1 MKLLKRDKRTALI
14 LMFMVVII
22 VFILLLN
29 ALHIFLDKMIE
40 YDVDFTSYSYCLD
53 KEFDDILK
61 ETERIS
67 NLSFFKELLK
77 ENKSDNDSKRYNEL
91 KMDCYKVMNDYLSDG
106 GIIGIYIF
114 DESNNIIYSQE
125 NDDYYKKALAY
136 IDENGLN
143 DDYKLSDFLF
153 DEYNERYYIFSYSP
167 VKDDDITIGA
177 VLLAYSMD
185 VFSNLMYY
193 GGINE
198 SSSYT
203 FMLSDGSLP
212 MGYNYM
218 DGEFAEKLK
227 SFDFKD
233 ILLIKSNSI
242 DFSNNKSGNFK
253 INAGKENLII
263 YYNFYKYDNLIMLY
277 IMENDNSEYL
287 KKLSFDFL
295 LFFVFFIIA
304 VILIIKFINIRK
316 RELKAYTESITLKSS
331 GLNGYWFSKTGI
343 DEIDMVINEVETLIN
358 SENKPMYELERIFEI
373 IGIDAGYF
381 EVRQDEGVIIC
392 STRLI
397 GALGYNIEEE
407 KDVITKI
414 PIDVFYKEREN
425 TVKCHF
431 ENEKNIFCI
440 NKNNT
445 KRWIKFIDDCYNNKM
460 KGFVVDVS
468 KKIIE
473 KYGSDY
479 DDKRDY
485 ITGMLTREAFIEKLT
500 IGINN
505 YSFGC
510 GIFAVFDLSSYNYI
524 EEVYGK
530 DNANKY
536 IKETSKLFSMF
547 DNEVIA
553 AYKEGSEFLV
563 FIYSTDSR
571 ADLKQS
577 LYKWHND
584 YCKKLT
590 YETPDGKKYKIR
602 FTIGYCLYPNDA
614 DNVNMLMKY
623 STYALYESKRM
634 YRESIH
640 AFSLENYNRDIF
652 LEVRKEAFDKLID
665 QNELNFY
672 FQPIISLSDGSIYGY
687 EALMRPDNTIF
698 SSPMDVIDIAISEKK
713 EYVLEKLVVL
723 SCLKIVRKNKDLFK
737 SKRFFYNS
745 LGKQTL
751 SEEDVQSMKIEYSDI
766 GHLLIVELSEDENV
780 NEIDIMNKCK
790 RMNEDNSKVA
800 IDKYGGKFIS
810 DDTLLM
816 MHPNYIKLD
825 RSLIT
830 DISLRKEKQSR
841 ISKIVKYAREHN
853 IMVIAV
859 GIETRDELYTIIR
872 LGVDFAQGFYLAL
885 PKPNFELNINSD
897 IKKEILEINML

>member
-431 ENEKNIFCI
+431 ENEKNI
-440 NKNNT
+440 
-445 KRWIKFIDDCYNNKM
+445 
-460 KGFVVDVS
+460 S
-468 KKIIE
+468 
-473 KYGSDY
+473 
-479 DDKRDY
+479 Y
-485 ITGMLTREAFIEKLT
+485 IFQK
-500 IGINN
+500 
-505 YSFGC
+505 
-510 GIFAVFDLSSYNYI
+510 
-524 EEVYGK
+524 
-530 DNANKY
+530 
-536 IKETSKLFSMF
+536 
-547 DNEVIA
+547 
-553 AYKEGSEFLV
+553 
-563 FIYSTDSR
+563 
-571 ADLKQS
+571 S
-577 LYKWHND
+577 L
-584 YCKKLT
+584 
-590 YETPDGKKYKIR
+590 
-602 FTIGYCLYPNDA
+602 
-614 DNVNMLMKY
+614 
-623 STYALYESKRM
+623 
-634 YRESIH
+634 
-640 AFSLENYNRDIF
+640 LE
-652 LEVRKEAFDKLID
+652 L
-665 QNELNFY
+665 
-672 FQPIISLSDGSIYGY
+672 
-687 EALMRPDNTIF
+687 
-698 SSPMDVIDIAISEKK
+698 
-713 EYVLEKLVVL
+713 
-723 SCLKIVRKNKDLFK
+723 
-737 SKRFFYNS
+737 
-745 LGKQTL
+745 
-751 SEEDVQSMKIEYSDI
+751 
-766 GHLLIVELSEDENV
+766 
-780 NEIDIMNKCK
+780 
-790 RMNEDNSKVA
+790 
-800 IDKYGGKFIS
+800 
-810 DDTLLM
+810 
-816 MHPNYIKLD
+816 
-825 RSLIT
+825 
-830 DISLRKEKQSR
+830 
-841 ISKIVKYAREHN
+841 
-853 IMVIAV
+853 
-859 GIETRDELYTIIR
+859 
-872 LGVDFAQGFYLAL
+872 
-885 PKPNFELNINSD
+885 
-897 IKKEILEINML
+897 